1 MEGGASGCTACGP
14 GCNGFR
20 AIKEAAPGRSRKWV
34 HMAAATIGVTPIIL
48 AYLLVK
54 GEATAHEIVRP
65 SYRASGTVNRE
76 SFG

>member
-1 MEGGASGCTACGP
+1 
-14 GCNGFR
+14 
-20 AIKEAAPGRSRKWV
+20 
-34 HMAAATIGVTPIIL
+34 MAAATIGVTPIIL